1 MFIDLMQM
9 SLMLVPELASRE
21 SLPREYLLDITN
33 TDTVNAFVFSE
44 RDLPGYTSKLRDS
57 TTINGG
63 AATSQSQRPK
73 PGTQGIEKPRKGPGR
88 RGVPSKFSVRPLST
102 PEY

>member
-1 MFIDLMQM
+1 MQM
-9 SLMLVPELASRE
+9 SLMLAPQMALQA

-33 TDTVNAFVFSE
+33 TDAVNAFVFSE
-44 RDLPGYTSKLRDS
+44 SDLPGYTSKLRES

-63 AATSQSQRPK
+63 AGTPQSQRPK
-73 PGTQGIEKPRKGPGR
+73 PGPQGIEKVRKGPGR
-88 RGVPSKFSVRPLST
+88 RGVPSKFSVCSPLI